1 MILVTGGTGT
11 SGIPI
16 VQALLYRGERV
27 RVLARDPAK
36 AARLLGEEVEIA
48 RGDLNDV
55 ASVESALEDV
65 DRALLNSA
73 PSLDLVQLQ
82 SNFVDAARRGGVKH
96 VVKFSAMGANP
107 NDPRAFARLHGKAEQ
122 RLKDSGLGWT
132 MLRPPFFMQNLL
144 GLAEMIKGGTIYQ
157 PTGNGRAGFVDVR
170 DIGAVAA
177 AVLAAPDEHNGEVY
191 SPTGPEL
198 LGYADIAAAFT
209 NALGRPVAY
218 SDIPPE
224 AAKAGML
231 EAGLPEWL
239 ADAINELSVGMR
251 NGEFAEITDVVQS
264 VGGREPTTLQDFIDE
279 NVDTFR

>member
-1 MILVTGGTGT
+1 MILVTGATGT
-11 SGIPI
+11 SGVPI

-27 RVLARDPAK
+27 RVLARDPQK
-36 AARLLGEEVEIA
+36 AAKLLGENVEIA
-48 RGDLNDV
+48 GGDLNDV
-55 ASVESALEDV
+55 ASVEAAMEDV

-73 PSLDLVQLQ
+73 PSLDLVQMQ
-82 SNFVDAARRGGVKH
+82 SNFVDAARRGNVKH

-107 NDPRAFARLHGKAEQ
+107 NDTRAFARLHGKAEQ

-144 GLAEMIKGGTIYQ
+144 GLAEMVRGGTIYQ
-157 PTGNGRAGFVDVR
+157 PTGTGRAGFVDVR
-170 DIGAVAA
+170 DIAAVAA
-177 AVLAAPDEHNGEVY
+177 AVLADPTAHNGETY
-191 SPTGPEL
+191 APTGPEL

-209 NALGRPVAY
+209 SALGRPVAY

-231 EAGLPEWL
+231 EAGLPEWI
-239 ADAINELSVGMR
+239 ADAINELSAGMR

-264 VGGREPTTLQDFIDE
+264 IGGREPTALADFIAE
-279 NVDTFR
+279 NMAAFR